1 MSYARNDKMSPA
13 GAPRQASLRLPVL
26 LLSGLLLP

>member
-1 MSYARNDKMSPA
+1 MSYARNDKKSAA
-13 GAPRQASLRLPVL
+13 GARRPASLRLPVL